1 MGLGE
6 KQVCK
11 ATETS
16 WKPMENGFGE
26 PVDMSP
32 YVIVNEYPDP
42 G

>member
-6 KQVCK
+6 VCK
-11 ATETS
+11 CVKLR
-16 WKPMENGFGE
+16 KPMENGFGE